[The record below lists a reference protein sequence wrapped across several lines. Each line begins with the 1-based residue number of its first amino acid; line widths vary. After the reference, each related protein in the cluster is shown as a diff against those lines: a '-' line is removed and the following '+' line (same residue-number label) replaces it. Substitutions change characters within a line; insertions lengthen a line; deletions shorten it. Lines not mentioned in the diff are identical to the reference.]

1 MSRIALIIVATVLV
15 LLVGATVY
23 LSTVDLPVQ
32 RERVEKVLP
41 SDLPPS

>member
-1 MSRIALIIVATVLV
+1 MSRIALIIAAAVLI

-23 LSTVDLPVQ
+23 LSTVDLPVH

-41 SDLPPS
+41 SDQPPS

>member
-1 MSRIALIIVATVLV
+1 MSRIALIIAAAVLV

-23 LSTVDLPVQ
+23 LSTVDLPAH

-41 SDLPPS
+41 SDQPPS